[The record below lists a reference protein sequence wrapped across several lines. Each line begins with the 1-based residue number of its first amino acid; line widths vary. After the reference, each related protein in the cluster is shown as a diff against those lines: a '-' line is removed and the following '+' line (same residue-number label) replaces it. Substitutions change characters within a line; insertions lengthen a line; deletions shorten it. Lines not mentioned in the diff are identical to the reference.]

1 MLWGIKNLPDVM
13 TSSCNDAMIS
23 PCNDAMNGLSVMTPF
38 LTYLIISGESAQ
50 LANDFNTLCEKFF
63 PCRELAKAAVI
74 NDSHRYHIPQE
85 QHLQRV
91 MNTK

>member
-1 MLWGIKNLPDVM
+1 MIQSRDIITCEHV
-13 TSSCNDAMIS
+13 TSVAYPNI
-23 PCNDAMNGLSVMTPF
+23 F
-38 LTYLIISGESAQ
+38 SGESAQ

-91 MNTK
+91 MSTK

>member
-1 MLWGIKNLPDVM
+1 M
-13 TSSCNDAMIS
+13 THTIIVTIS
-23 PCNDAMNGLSVMTPF
+23 LYHVTYYLS
-38 LTYLIISGESAQ
+38 LTVSGESAQ

>member
-1 MLWGIKNLPDVM
+1 M
-13 TSSCNDAMIS
+13 THKIIMTTSLYHVTYY
-23 PCNDAMNGLSVMTPF
+23 LS
-38 LTYLIISGESAQ
+38 LIVSGESAQ

>member
-1 MLWGIKNLPDVM
+1 MTHMIIV
-13 TSSCNDAMIS
+13 TSSLYHVTYY
-23 PCNDAMNGLSVMTPF
+23 LS
-38 LTYLIISGESAQ
+38 LTVSGESAQ